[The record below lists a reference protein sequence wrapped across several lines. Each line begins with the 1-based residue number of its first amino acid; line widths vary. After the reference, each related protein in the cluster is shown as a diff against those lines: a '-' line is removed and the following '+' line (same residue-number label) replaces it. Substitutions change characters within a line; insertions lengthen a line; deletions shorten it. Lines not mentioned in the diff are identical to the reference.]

1 MTPRRKPTSEKTPQR
16 YDRRIHVAL
25 PVRVTFW
32 DAEKRPRVE
41 IACTY
46 DISARGA
53 RLGGLRT
60 PRLGEVIAIERGRNR
75 TLCRVIW
82 IGGAEAGV
90 KDQVGVRCVES
101 EKLLWEPELREV
113 AELFDPMLREAP
125 PVRGVGGKMQRRA
138 ERYQCEGEAEV
149 WRYDPGDDYADLKLP
164 GRVCN
169 LSEVGCLVKTVSIV
183 PVGAQVQV
191 ILSLPNYE
199 LGMRG
204 IVRTSSHDQGM
215 GVEFRSIRK
224 GDRRL
229 LRHLLQQLEMQRPA
243 TEPKQAEETPSR
255 IAPA

>member
-1 MTPRRKPTSEKTPQR
+1 MTPRRKPTSEKVPQR
-16 YDRRIHVAL
+16 YDRRVHVAL

-53 RLGGLRT
+53 RLGGLRA

-82 IGGAEAGV
+82 IGAGESGV

-113 AELFDPMLREAP
+113 AELFDPLLREGP
-125 PVRGVGGKMQRRA
+125 LVRSGGGQTQRRA
-138 ERYQCEGEAEV
+138 VRYECAGEAEV
-149 WRYDPGDDYADLKLP
+149 WRYGPGDDYADLKFP

-169 LSEVGCLVKTVSIV
+169 LSEVGCRLKTVSTV

-204 IVRTSSHDQGM
+204 IVRTSSPDQGM
-215 GVEFRSIRK
+215 GIEFRSIRK

-229 LRHLLQQLEMQRPA
+229 LHHLLQQMEMQRPA
-243 TEPKQAEETPSR
+243 AEPEPAEPTPSS
-255 IAPA
+255 IVPA